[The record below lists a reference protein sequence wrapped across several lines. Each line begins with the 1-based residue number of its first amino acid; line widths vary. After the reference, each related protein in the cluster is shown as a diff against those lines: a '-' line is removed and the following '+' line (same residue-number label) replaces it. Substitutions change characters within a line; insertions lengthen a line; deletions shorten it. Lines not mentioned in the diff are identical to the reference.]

1 MKQFKVQGW
10 FQVPGY
16 LFLITGSIPP
26 LKGGRGMCLIYWFL
40 VTGYWFQ
47 VERNLL
53 CQFIHHCE
61 EARRSNPL
69 IILLNGLLH
78 FVRNDDTICFHS
90 SLNFNYP
97 ISNIL
102 SNQSNCSLLTTP
114 Y

>member
-10 FQVPGY
+10 FQVPV
-16 LFLITGSIPP
+16 SIPP
-26 LKGGRGMCLIYWFL
+26 LKGGRGMCLICGLL
-40 VTGYWFQ
+40 VTGYWVL
-47 VERNLL
+47 VEGNQL
-53 CQFIHHCE
+53 CQFIPHCE

-78 FVRNDDTICFHS
+78 FVRNDDTICFHRS
-90 SLNFNYP
+90 SNFNYP

-102 SNQSNCSLLTTP
+102 SHQSNYSLLTTP